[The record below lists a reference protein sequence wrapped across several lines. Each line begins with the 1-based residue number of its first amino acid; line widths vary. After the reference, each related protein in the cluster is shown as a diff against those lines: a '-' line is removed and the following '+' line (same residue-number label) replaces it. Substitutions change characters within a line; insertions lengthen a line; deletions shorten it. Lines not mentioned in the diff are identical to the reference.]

1 MKLNQDASNLK
12 KFYETALDTVQS
24 RISFMDQ
31 SADTRTYTFSGA
43 VIYESFQAS
52 NTTIDHLINQIN
64 KALADGIEIA
74 DITSCRSKVSPTFQL
89 IVLLYL

>member
-1 MKLNQDASNLK
+1 MKLNQDASNLE

-24 RISFMDQ
+24 GISFIDQ

-52 NTTIDHLINQIN
+52 NATIDHLIDQIN
-64 KALADGIEIA
+64 KGLADGIEIA
-74 DITSCRSKVSPTFQL
+74 DITSCRSKVSLAFEL
-89 IVLLYL
+89 IVLFYL